1 MFYGFNLLTICVSMA
16 KSCLFLSFL
25 FLKPVFKNV
34 PEDSVGIVDA
44 VVAVVVGVV
53 DVVWAILVS

>member
-1 MFYGFNLLTICVSMA
+1 MA

-25 FLKPVFKNV
+25 LLKPFFKNV

-53 DVVWAILVS
+53 DVV